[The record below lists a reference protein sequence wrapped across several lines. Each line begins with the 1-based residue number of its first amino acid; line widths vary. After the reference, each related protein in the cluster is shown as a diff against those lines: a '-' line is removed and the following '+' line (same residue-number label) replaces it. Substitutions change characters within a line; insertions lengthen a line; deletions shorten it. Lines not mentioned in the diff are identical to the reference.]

1 VRRRTRARVGGRTEQ
16 LASEALEVALDQALL
31 DLTRG
36 IGKLTLTREVL
47 MGKCEGRQSTQREST
62 GAIEAML
69 GELGTAG
76 STNSRTESVMGAWES
91 CEMGET
97 ALA

>member
-1 VRRRTRARVGGRTEQ
+1 M
-16 LASEALEVALDQALL
+16 ALDQALL

-47 MGKCEGRQSTQREST
+47 IGKCKGRRSTQSEST
-62 GAIEAML
+62 GAIEAMV
-69 GELGTAG
+69 GELGTACLHELTDRKRYRPWG
-76 STNSRTESVMGAWES
+76 S

-97 ALA
+97 ALDRSS